1 VPEVSGERAGER
13 PAQYV
18 AVADDT
24 RVTHRPGANWA
35 GNVRFAAARIVRPGS
50 VADLQALVRTSDRLR
65 ALGTA
70 HSFSPIADTTGDL
83 VSVADL
89 PQRVEI
95 DADRASVTVS
105 AGMRHGELATRLQ
118 AEGLALHNLASLPHI
133 SVAGAVATGTHGSGV
148 RNGSLA
154 TEVTAL
160 EMVTADGELISL
172 SRAVDSGRFL
182 GGVVALGCLGVVT
195 ALTLRVEPTYD
206 VAQTV
211 YEDLPFGRV
220 ATDLDTILSA
230 AYSVSLFTTW
240 GDDVVDHV
248 WLKRRVDDPAPDL
261 GPTWM
266 DAHRATHEWHPI
278 GRMSPA
284 ACTPQLGVPGPWHER
299 LPHFRLDHT
308 PSSGS
313 ELQTEYLVPRRY
325 AVLALQA
332 VHELRR
338 LVAPVLQVSEIRTVA
353 ADDLWLSPAF
363 GVDCLCIHFTW
374 VADEAAV
381 LPVVAAMESALTPF
395 EPRPH
400 WGKVFTLAPERVQ
413 ARYPRL
419 EEFRALRR
427 ELDPGN
433 RFGNTMV
440 DRYLGD

>member
-1 VPEVSGERAGER
+1 VQFVEM
-13 PAQYV
+13 
-18 AVADDT
+18 ADDT
-24 RVTHRPGANWA
+24 LVTDRPGTNWS
-35 GNVRFAAARIVRPGS
+35 GNVRFGAARIGRPGS
-50 VADLQALVRTSDRLR
+50 VEALQALVRTSERVR

-70 HSFSPIADTTGDL
+70 HSFSPIAETTGDL

-95 DADRASVTVS
+95 DAHRMTVTVG
-105 AGMRHGELATRLQ
+105 AGMGHGELATRLQ
-118 AEGLALHNLASLPHI
+118 AKGLALHNLASLPHI

-148 RNGSLA
+148 GNGNLA
-154 TEVTAL
+154 TAVTAL
-160 EMVTADGELISL
+160 EMVTADGELVTL
-172 SRAVDSGRFL
+172 SRAVDPGRFR

-220 ATDLDTILSA
+220 VTDLDTMLSVG
-230 AYSVSLFTTW
+230 YSVSLFTTW
-240 GDDVVDHV
+240 GDDLVDHIWV
-248 WLKRRVDDPAPDL
+248 KRRVDDPAPDL

-266 DAHRATHEWHPI
+266 GARRARHEWHPI

-313 ELQTEYLVPRRY
+313 ELQTEYLVPRRF
-325 AVLALQA
+325 AVQALRA

-363 GVDCLCIHFTW
+363 GVDCLCVHFTW
-374 VADEAAV
+374 VDDTAAV
-381 LPVVAAMESALTPF
+381 LPVVAALEAALAPF

-400 WGKVFTLAPERVQ
+400 WGKVFTLAPEHVR
-413 ARYPRL
+413 ARYPRIGDFQ
-419 EEFRALRR
+419 ELRR
-427 ELDPGN
+427 ELDPTN
-433 RFGNTMV
+433 RFGNDMV
-440 DRYLGD
+440 DRYLGV